1 MRILLSILFIGA
13 AISAQA
19 QSDADYYPDARKKNE
34 NFLKVR
40 DKDMRGHIATF
51 ALAGIDER
59 MGKEPLRNVVP
70 PVAYGNDYISF
81 EGHNVK
87 VIIRSG
93 KFEPEKHKLT
103 YYNEKFLI
111 KIDNKPYYGNY
122 TQVPGNSIASITV
135 LVGKDTVA
143 IPATAYQ
150 DLHSPGF
157 AYRDGAGTIRTHNR
171 VYLSPD
177 GKNIYIYML
186 NDEAKG
192 KYEVTWIIQDKKYLQ
207 RVIDTGLMQ

>member
-13 AISAQA
+13 ALFAQA

-81 EGHNVK
+81 EGHDVK
-87 VIIRSG
+87 VIVRSA

-103 YYNEKFLI
+103 YYNEKHLI

-122 TQVPGNSIASITV
+122 TQVPGTSIASITV

-143 IPATAYQ
+143 IPAVAYQ

-157 AYRDGAGTIRTHNR
+157 AYRDGGGTIRTHNR

-207 RVIDTGLMQ
+207 RVIDTGLLQ